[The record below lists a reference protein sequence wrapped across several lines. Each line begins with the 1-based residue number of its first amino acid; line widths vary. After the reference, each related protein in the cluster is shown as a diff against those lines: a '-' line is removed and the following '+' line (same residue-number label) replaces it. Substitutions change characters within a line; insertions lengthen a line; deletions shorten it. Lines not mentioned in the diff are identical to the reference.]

1 VKVDVIIPLAG
12 DCQHRADA
20 LTYVLG
26 LFRAHLPDWGVRL
39 GHGDPDRWCKAEAV
53 AAGLVGSTADV
64 IVVHDGDLW
73 SPGLAVAVAEGLT
86 RRAWSVPHR
95 KVYRLTREATVD
107 VLAGTPLSMRPAAAI
122 PGERYERVHDG
133 FLGGGIVALRRDL
146 YDRIP
151 LDPRFVGWG
160 HEDESW
166 AWALRKLSGQP
177 WRGEDRLYHLWHPP
191 QERPSFTRGSDES
204 WALRQRYRRAFVA
217 QDRTPMLRLLAEV

>member
-39 GHGDPDRWCKAEAV
+39 GHGDPDRWRKAEAV

-86 RRAWSVPHR
+86 RRAWAVPHR
-95 KVYRLTREATVD
+95 KVYRLTREATAD
-107 VLAGTPLSMRPAAAI
+107 VLAGSPLSMRPAAAI

-166 AWALRKLSGQP
+166 AWALRKLSGP
-177 WRGEDRLYHLWHPP
+177 AVARRGPALPPVAPAAGAAVVHPRLRRVVGAAPALPP
-191 QERPSFTRGSDES
+191 GV
-204 WALRQRYRRAFVA
+204 RRSGPNAHA
-217 QDRTPMLRLLAEV
+217 AAAR